1 MTTRVLVVDDDA
13 TVRRLLRVMLEAD
26 GYTVAEAQ
34 GGAEA
39 LDILRQSPDR
49 LVVLLDHLMPGLT
62 GADVLERAASEG
74 GRLTAH
80 GYILISANDN
90 RAALDL
96 AADLAS
102 LSAAILTKPVNR
114 AVLSRTVRRVAE
126 TTGAAAGDGG
136 RGQ

>member
-26 GYTVAEAQ
+26 GYAVAEAQ

-114 AVLSRTVRRVAE
+114 TVLSRTVRRVAE